1 MGEIPILI
9 KGSKN
14 GLNIYIDS
22 RADIPVIREAYD
34 KKLQSAKPFFSGTK
48 VNLTFIGKEYNKDE
62 QEEMIKTSAR
72 YMTLGEVMFFTEAPV
87 NEDENNLKEA
97 ADQPTD
103 YSYEYFEDIDEGMT
117 KFIKGTVR
125 SGQRIYYE
133 GNIVVLG
140 DINPGGE
147 LVAGGNIF
155 ILGTIRGMAHAG
167 ATGNTKAVV
176 AAFWLL
182 PSQLRIAGKIAMAP
196 DGDMEKPQYP
206 EIAYIRDK
214 QLIIEPYL
222 PRKG

>member
-1 MGEIPILI
+1 MADIPILI

-22 RADIPVIREAYD
+22 RADISAIRQAYD
-34 KKLQSAKPFFSGTK
+34 KKLQAAKPFFSGTK
-48 VNLTFIGKEYNKDE
+48 VNLSFIGKEYSEEE
-62 QEEMIKTSAR
+62 QKELISTSER
-72 YMTLGEVMFFTEAPV
+72 YMTLGEVRFFAEAPV
-87 NEDENNLKEA
+87 SRDASRSTEQ
-97 ADQPTD
+97 DQETSHP
-103 YSYEYFEDIDEGMT
+103 YEYFEDIDDGITM
-117 KFIKGTVR
+117 FVIGTVIN
-125 SGQRIYYE
+125 GQRIYYD

-167 ATGNTKAVV
+167 ATGNAKAVV
-176 AAFWLL
+176 VAFCLL

-196 DGDMEKPQYP
+196 EGGMEKPQYP
-206 EIAYIRDK
+206 EIAYIRDN